1 VVFYHELSPLTIHP
15 YILIHHS
22 TQHGKLQED
31 FKGCNKKSRCPLL
44 EVVDARFPDETR
56 NSEVERDIARAKKP
70 FIIVLN
76 KCDLVSKDNLERTKS
91 RLSKIA
97 PTVFVSS
104 KDRSGTT
111 ILRHKIL
118 ETANKKGG
126 EILVGSLGYPN
137 TGKSSVINAVAGRH
151 RAGTSS
157 ISGHTK
163 GVQHINAGSRI
174 KFIDTPGVIP
184 FGENDEHIQGL
195 LAVKDATH
203 LQDPIG
209 VAMTII
215 EKICAEN
222 KTVLE
227 SFYHVT
233 IDEQDSYEVLEL
245 IGKQSNFLTKK
256 AKVDETRAAVKIIN
270 DWQKGLLIF
279 MSDNISS

>member
-1 VVFYHELSPLTIHP
+1 MTSY
-15 YILIHHS
+15 
-22 TQHGKLQED
+22 
-31 FKGCNKKSRCPLL
+31 KKISRDVIKKADILL

-56 NSEVERDIARAKKP
+56 NMEVERDIVRAKKP

-76 KCDLVSKDNLERTKS
+76 KCDLVSKQPLERTKS

-104 KDRSGTT
+104 KNKSGTT

-137 TGKSSVINAVAGRH
+137 TGKSSVINAVTGRH

-184 FGENDEHIQGL
+184 FGENDECIQGL
-195 LAVKDATH
+195 LAVRDSTH

-215 EKICAEN
+215 GKICAEN

-227 SFYHVT
+227 SSYNIT
-233 IDEQDSYEVLEL
+233 IEEQDSYGVLEL
-245 IGKQSNFLTKK
+245 IGKQSNFLKKK
-256 AKVDETRAAVKIIN
+256 AEVDETRAAVKIIN
-270 DWQKGLLIF
+270 DWQNGRLVI
-279 MSDNISS
+279 

>member
-1 VVFYHELSPLTIHP
+1 MASYKRMTKDVI
-15 YILIHHS
+15 
-22 TQHGKLQED
+22 
-31 FKGCNKKSRCPLL
+31 KKADVLL

-56 NSEVERDIARAKKP
+56 NSEVEHEIACAKKP

-76 KCDLVSKDNLERTKS
+76 KCDLVSKENLERTKT

-118 ETANKKGG
+118 ETANMKGH
-126 EILVGSLGYPN
+126 EILVGSIGYPN

-151 RAGTSS
+151 KAGTSS
-157 ISGHTK
+157 ISGYTK
-163 GVQHINAGSRI
+163 GLQHINAGSRI

-215 EKICAEN
+215 EKICSEN

-227 SFYHVT
+227 SFYNIT
-233 IDEQDSYEVLEL
+233 IDKQDSYKVLEL
-245 IGKQSNFLTKK
+245 IGRQSNLLKKK
-256 AKVDETRAAVKIIN
+256 AEVDETRTAIRIIN
-270 DWQKGLLIF
+270 DWQKGLFIV
-279 MSDNISS
+279 

>member
-1 VVFYHELSPLTIHP
+1 MASYKRISKDVI
-15 YILIHHS
+15 
-22 TQHGKLQED
+22 
-31 FKGCNKKSRCPLL
+31 KKSDVLL

-76 KCDLVSKDNLERTKS
+76 KCDLVSKQTLERTKS

-137 TGKSSVINAVAGRH
+137 TGKSSVINAVTGRH

-233 IDEQDSYEVLEL
+233 IEEQDSYEVLEL
-245 IGKQSNFLTKK
+245 IGKQSNFLMKK

-279 MSDNISS
+279 LSDNISS

>member
-1 VVFYHELSPLTIHP
+1 MPVYSTIKLTP
-15 YILIHHS
+15 WQYILIFS
-22 TQHGKLQED
+22 YTIASGMASYKRMTKD
-31 FKGCNKKSRCPLL
+31 VIKKADVLL

-56 NSEVERDIARAKKP
+56 NSEIERDISRAKKSL
-70 FIIVLN
+70 IIVLN
-76 KCDLVSKDNLERTKS
+76 KCDLVPKDKLEKTKS

-118 ETANKKGG
+118 ETANKKSG

-137 TGKSSVINAVAGRH
+137 TGKSSVINAVTGRH

-184 FGENDEHIQGL
+184 FGENDENIQGM

-209 VAMTII
+209 VSMTII

-222 KTVLE
+222 KTFLE
-227 SFYHVT
+227 SFYHIT
-233 IDEQDSYEVLEL
+233 IEGQDSYEVLEL
-245 IGKQSNFLTKK
+245 IGRQSNFLKKK
-256 AKVDETRAAVKIIN
+256 AEVDETRAAVKIIN
-270 DWQKGLLIF
+270 DWQKGLL
-279 MSDNISS
+279 MV